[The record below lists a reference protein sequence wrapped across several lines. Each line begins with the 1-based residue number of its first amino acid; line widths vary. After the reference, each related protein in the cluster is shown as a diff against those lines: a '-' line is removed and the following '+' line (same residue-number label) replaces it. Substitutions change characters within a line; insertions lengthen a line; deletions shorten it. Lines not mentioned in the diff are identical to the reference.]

1 MTEVWT
7 KTYCS
12 PFYEVSNLGNVR
24 GVDRE
29 RPWRPG
35 KTQIVKGIELKKR
48 IEKSGYFLFGL
59 TLPDGCYRKI
69 RVHQLVYHSFNKT
82 EPIENMV
89 VDHIDGD
96 KSNNRLDN
104 LQFIT
109 QSENCAKGKKH
120 TERGHDLPLYIHP
133 SNSIVNK
140 YRVLKAF
147 GPKQKSFG
155 SYPTIE
161 EAVARRDELIKNN
174 WNL

>member
-1 MTEVWT
+1 MEQIWT

-24 GVDRE
+24 SIDRE

-35 KTQIVKGIELKKR
+35 KTQIVKGKELKER
-48 IEKSGYFLFGL
+48 IEKSGYFLIGL
-59 TLPDGCYRKI
+59 TLSNGHNKKI

-89 VDHIDGD
+89 VDHVDGD

-120 TERGHDLPLYIHP
+120 TGRRIDLPLYIHP

-140 YRVLKAF
+140 YRIIKGF
-147 GPKQKSFG
+147 GSKQKSFG
-155 SYPTIE
+155 CYPTIE
-161 EAVARRDELIKNN
+161 EALETRDELIKNN